1 MPDAVNDLNNEK
13 ILKAQAVENEL
24 RRNVVRY
31 RTAMNILGTNIP
43 IECMCLPSDIEKI
56 LILEGYVRIFDLLEF
71 RERGGHNFAE
81 IKGIGK
87 TRARIIDSRLDEFVV
102 VQI

>member
-1 MPDAVNDLNNEK
+1 LPEEVTDLNNEK
-13 ILKAQAVENEL
+13 ILKAQAIENEL

-43 IECMCLPSDIEKI
+43 IECMCLPNDIEKI
-56 LILEGYVRIFDLLEF
+56 LIREGFIRIFDLLEF
-71 RERGGHNFAE
+71 REIGNHDLAE

-87 TRARIIDSRLDEFVV
+87 ARAPIIASRLDEFVV

>member
-1 MPDAVNDLNNEK
+1 MPDVNDLNNEK
-13 ILKAQAVENEL
+13 ILKQQAIENEL

-43 IECMCLPSDIEKI
+43 IECMCLPNDIEKI
-56 LILEGYVRIFDLLEF
+56 LIREGYSRIFDLIEF
-71 RERGGHNFAE
+71 LQGNRDLSE

-87 TRARIIDSRLDEFVV
+87 ARAPIIASRLDEFVV